1 MYPERLN
8 LGAGSGGGPDSLD
21 HTHSVDGTYS
31 ISANQLEL
39 LSRPSVPA
47 SYPGPN
53 VITILAAGMGTDGLV
68 NVRGSQGVRITS
80 GPPLL
85 PPTSSDATDGVEV
98 IASEAQ
104 KITIQR
110 GLLPVDQKIELT
122 PSGISVD
129 AGIGEITIQSLTK
142 ITLSVAGGLS
152 TITLGPEGVTIQ
164 GTLVKIN

>member
-1 MYPERLN
+1 
-8 LGAGSGGGPDSLD
+8 
-21 HTHSVDGTYS
+21 
-31 ISANQLEL
+31 
-39 LSRPSVPA
+39 
-47 SYPGPN
+47 

-164 GTLVKIN
+164 GILVKIN